1 MHFLR
6 SSADDSQVSGLS
18 LSLSSTVSLHP
29 LYQFYFFASCIY
41 LLIGIWNYTA
51 NTLIR
56 SVFDTLSI
64 GSSRVAVVL
73 ICRKRDANFSLG
85 APRYH
90 FSNSLIKPMQPSAP
104 LFAAAAAIII
114 CISTS
119 ASFIVVV
126 SAAKECNSYTPLP
139 SGVTTYEV
147 DDGGCY
153 FCATQSHAYETLG
166 FHPDNGDEESDNKKN
181 SAIPLSGDELSNH
194 CATLCNADPKCIA
207 YTIARPVVLEA
218 DLYMWDKTANCCL
231 DRMEAPNEL
240 YVDANVIDPDH
251 DELSECQLGAMC
263 WTRFEREVGGCSD
276 EELHGVP
283 DGSDQCTMVW

>member
-1 MHFLR
+1 MHL
-6 SSADDSQVSGLS
+6 DITS
-18 LSLSSTVSLHP
+18 LIAKFQRLKLTNQCRHSPLSSQQQLP
-29 LYQFYFFASCIY
+29 
-41 LLIGIWNYTA
+41 
-51 NTLIR
+51 
-56 SVFDTLSI
+56 
-64 GSSRVAVVL
+64 
-73 ICRKRDANFSLG
+73 
-85 APRYH
+85 
-90 FSNSLIKPMQPSAP
+90 
-104 LFAAAAAIII
+104 

-147 DDGGCY
+147 DDGGCF
-153 FCATQSHAYETLG
+153 FCATQPHAYEILG
-166 FHPDNGDEESDNKKN
+166 FHPDNGDDESENNKN

-207 YTIARPVVLEA
+207 YTIARPAVLEA